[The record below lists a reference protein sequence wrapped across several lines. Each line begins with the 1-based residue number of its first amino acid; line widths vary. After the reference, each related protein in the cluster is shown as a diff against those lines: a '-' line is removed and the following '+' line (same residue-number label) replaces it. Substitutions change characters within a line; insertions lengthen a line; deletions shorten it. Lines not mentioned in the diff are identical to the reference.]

1 MRKSRNVQYAPSSS
15 DTEPEPS
22 EPISHRTRQRTN
34 KRLTKIKINNVNFGC
49 IHCSRYQNDICDGH
63 EKSHIHLHC
72 VDCSDLYHA
81 MMVDFSLEIDES
93 TLCFECKNTMH
104 VWRCFGPMI
113 TVKCFP
119 CAWDGL
125 QTNWPYNGDVESRAV
140 CSIEATERAS
150 GKEVFC
156 GRCSFIQMELSC
168 ILFIYYDSTNESKSR
183 K

>member
-1 MRKSRNVQYAPSSS
+1 
-15 DTEPEPS
+15 
-22 EPISHRTRQRTN
+22 
-34 KRLTKIKINNVNFGC
+34 VNFGC